1 MDKLTSHVAYDSISY
16 SLDSLSFSG
25 LVAIQDH
32 QPKLPSPNRAK
43 DYQVSTCK
51 QEKHGDKDRVWPEN
65 EVFSITMPRMSNH

>member
-43 DYQVSTCK
+43 AKGK
-51 QEKHGDKDRVWPEN
+51 QSIRSVTDK
-65 EVFSITMPRMSNH
+65 S